1 MSTKGNIV
9 MNAPTRP
16 LVPVQP
22 DFLPNAIPDGAAN
35 LSATNLPSFA
45 QVMPRSVLRWEEKGN
60 YDALLARISATL
72 RPADVM
78 EEMWTRD
85 VADLVWQIFRLR
97 RMKDTLVDEAS
108 YRGLAEVLR
117 PRMSSVPRPDGV
129 EPNQDWAK
137 RCLSVLVQRWAADPN
152 AVAGTVQAAL
162 AKAGLRLDAVEA
174 KTFEL
179 LIDKMEQFDRMTMM
193 IERRRNS
200 IVRDIA
206 RYRTEFSQQAQRA
219 IDAEVASAPSRAA
232 HEGHAT

>member
-22 DFLPNAIPDGAAN
+22 DFLPNAIPDVSAN
-35 LSATNLPSFA
+35 PPNLPSFA
-45 QVMPRSVLRWEEKGN
+45 QVAPRSVLRWEEKGN

-97 RMKDTLVDEAS
+97 RMKDTLLDEAS

-117 PRMSSVPRPDGV
+117 PRMSSVPRPDDA
-129 EPNQDWAK
+129 EPDKDWAR
-137 RCLSVLVQRWAADPN
+137 RCLSSLVQRWAANPN

-179 LIDKMEQFDRMTMM
+179 LIDQMERFDRMTMM

-219 IDAEVASAPSRAA
+219 IEAEVAAAPGGAERGSAA
-232 HEGHAT
+232 

>member
-1 MSTKGNIV
+1 MDTST
-9 MNAPTRP
+9 AP

-22 DFLPNAIPDGAAN
+22 DFPSNAIPDAAAKA
-35 LSATNLPSFA
+35 SATNPLQSFTR
-45 QVMPRSVLRWEEKGN
+45 VMPRSVLRWEEQGD

-72 RPADVM
+72 RPADMM

-85 VADLVWQIFRLR
+85 VADLVWQIFRMR
-97 RMKDTLVDEAS
+97 RMKDTLIDEAS

-117 PRMSSVPRPDGV
+117 PRMSSVPRPEGV
-129 EPNQDWAK
+129 EPNEDWAR
-137 RCLSVLVQRWAADPN
+137 RCLSSLVQRWAANPN

-179 LIDKMEQFDRMTMM
+179 LIDQMERFDRMTMM
-193 IERRRNS
+193 IERRRNA
-200 IVRDIA
+200 IVREIG

-219 IDAEVASAPSRAA
+219 IEAEVAAAPGGAERGSAA
-232 HEGHAT
+232 